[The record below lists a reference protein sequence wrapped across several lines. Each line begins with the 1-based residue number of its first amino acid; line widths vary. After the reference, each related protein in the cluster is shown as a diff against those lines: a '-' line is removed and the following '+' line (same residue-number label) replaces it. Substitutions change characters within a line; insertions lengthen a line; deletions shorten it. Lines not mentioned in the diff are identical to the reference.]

1 MNDRWI
7 QGLENLPPAVRRC
20 VLTIGNFDGVHR
32 GHQAILAM
40 ARREADRVG
49 APVAAMTF
57 DPPPDLVLRPVD
69 EPRMLTPPGR
79 KAELLLQAGTDWAV
93 TARTSAELLR
103 ATPEQFLQSVVVDRF
118 APVAM
123 VEGEDFSFGKARAG
137 NVEFLRR
144 FGAERGFTVQVA
156 PAIAVTLAGTSQRIS
171 STLVRGLIADGAV
184 EQARECLGRPFAL
197 VGPVVAGFGRGRNL
211 DYPTANLDPGGQI
224 VPADGVYA
232 ALARLGGAEY
242 RAAVSI
248 GNQPTFPSG
257 KHAVEA
263 FLLDAK
269 GDFYGQE
276 MALEFHHR
284 LRPQRRFEN
293 VEALKTQMNEDVQR
307 VRDLLEERV

>member
-1 MNDRWI
+1 MKDRWI
-7 QGLENLPPAVRRC
+7 QGLENLPPAVRGC

-32 GHQAILAM
+32 GHQAILSL
-40 ARREADRVG
+40 ARREADRAG
-49 APVAAMTF
+49 AGVAAMTF

-69 EPRMLTPPGR
+69 EPRLLTPPAR
-79 KAELLLQAGTDWAV
+79 KAELLLQAGADWAV
-93 TARTSAELLR
+93 TTRATTELLR
-103 ATPEQFLQSVVVDRF
+103 ASPEQFLQSVVMDYF
-118 APVAM
+118 SPVAM

-144 FGAERGFTVQVA
+144 FGLEHGFTVQVV
-156 PAIAVTLAGTSQRIS
+156 PAVAVTLGGQSQRIS

-211 DYPTANLDPGGQI
+211 DYPTANLDPARQV

-232 ALARLGGAEY
+232 ALARLGGSEY
-242 RAAVSI
+242 LAAVSV

-263 FLLDAK
+263 FLLDAT
-269 GDFYGQE
+269 GDFYGLE
-276 MALEFHHR
+276 MTLEFRHR
-284 LRPQRRFEN
+284 LRPQRRFET
-293 VEALKTQMNEDVQR
+293 VEALKAQMNEDVQR